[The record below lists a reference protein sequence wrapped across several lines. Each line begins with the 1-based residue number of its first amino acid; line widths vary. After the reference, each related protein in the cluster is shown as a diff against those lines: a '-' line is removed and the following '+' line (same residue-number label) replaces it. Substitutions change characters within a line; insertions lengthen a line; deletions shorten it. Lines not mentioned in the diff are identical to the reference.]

1 MAIVDQYLL
10 ELDMEHWD
18 QPGAEAIVVDVF
30 VNDTL
35 KFVLNLTKNDDGDI
49 KMTVVTDE
57 IDFDSVQI
65 VAKN

>member
-1 MAIVDQYLL
+1 
-10 ELDMEHWD
+10 
-18 QPGAEAIVVDVF
+18 VDVII
-30 VNDTL
+30 NDTL
-35 KFVLNLTKNDDGDI
+35 KFVLNLTKDEDGDI

>member
-10 ELDMEHWD
+10 ELDMIHWD
-18 QPGAEAIVVDVF
+18 QPGAEAIVVDVII
-30 VNDTL
+30 NDTL
-35 KFVLNLTKNDDGDI
+35 KFVLNLTKDEDGDI